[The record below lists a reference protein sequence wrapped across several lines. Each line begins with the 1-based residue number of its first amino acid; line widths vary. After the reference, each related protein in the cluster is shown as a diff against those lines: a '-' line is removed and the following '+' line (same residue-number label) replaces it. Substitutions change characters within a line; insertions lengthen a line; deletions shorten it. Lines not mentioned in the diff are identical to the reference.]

1 MTLVRWNPWTDLT
14 SLQDQMDQLMTQIFG
29 SDVRVPESG
38 PGSMTLPVDV
48 RQTDTEFIVEAS
60 IPGFKPED
68 VEITVDNGIL
78 TIQGEMLEEKEE
90 KKGEYVRRE
99 RRRGSFSR
107 TLQLP
112 SEVRE
117 DDVRATFENGILTVE
132 LPRQEKAHPKRVP
145 VTVNGKAITS
155 GTAKKGS

>member
-1 MTLVRWNPWTDLT
+1 MTLIRWNPWTDLT
-14 SLQDQMDQLMTQIFG
+14 SLQDQMDQLMTQVFG
-29 SDVRVPESG
+29 SDVRMPESS
-38 PGSMTLPVDV
+38 PSLMTLPVDV

-68 VEITVDNGIL
+68 VEITVDNGVL
-78 TIQGEMLEEKEE
+78 TIEGEMQEEKEE

-117 DDVRATFENGILTVE
+117 EDVRATFENGILTVE

-155 GTAKKGS
+155 GTAKKSS

>member
-1 MTLVRWNPWTDLT
+1 MTLIRWNPWTDLT
-14 SLQDQMDQLMTQIFG
+14 SLQDQMDQLMTQVFG
-29 SDVRVPESG
+29 SDVRWPESG
-38 PGSMTLPVDV
+38 TSLMTLPVDV
-48 RQTDTEFIVEAS
+48 RQSETEFIVEAS

-68 VEITVDNGIL
+68 VEITVDNGTL
-78 TIQGEMLEEKEE
+78 TIQGEMHEEKEE

-99 RRRGSFSR
+99 RRRGSFAR

-117 DDVRATFENGILTVE
+117 DDVKATFENGILTVE

-145 VTVNGKAITS
+145 VTVNGKVITS
-155 GTAKKGS
+155 GAAKKSS